1 MPFSF
6 KKQWIQLLT
15 SGWTD
20 YRSEQ
25 AVRNSYNAIAGSFEA
40 TRRCFWPEFSLLGE
54 YIKDGDKILDLAC
67 GSGRLVDYL
76 DSQNLKV
83 DYYGLD
89 SSDGLLELAKNNH
102 QSLADKFTLG
112 QMTVLPYAD
121 NYFDVIV
128 CFAGFHHLA
137 TKKERLQ
144 ALSEMKRVLKPQGKI
159 VMTNWYLWGLKFLS
173 NFFKAIFTFAFFKD
187 LLIAWK
193 GEAGKLIWRYYHAFT
208 IQELNRLFYLAGLEA
223 RTTIYLN
230 KKGSKRNL
238 LTIAEIK
245 HE

>member
-1 MPFSF
+1 MSFFSR
-6 KKQWIQLLT
+6 KQWK
-15 SGWTD
+15 
-20 YRSEQ
+20 SEQ

-54 YIKDGDKILDLAC
+54 YIKDNDKILDLAC

-76 DSQNLKV
+76 DSQKLDV

-89 SSDGLLELAKNNH
+89 SSDGLLESAKNNH

-121 NYFDVIV
+121 NYFDVIT

-137 TKKERLQ
+137 NKKERLQ
-144 ALSEMKRVLKPQGKI
+144 ALIEMKRVLKPQGKI
-159 VMTNWYLWGLKFLS
+159 VMTNWYLWTWKFLP
-173 NFFKAIFTFAFFKD
+173 NFLKAIFTFTFFKD

-193 GEAGKLIWRYYHAFT
+193 GEKDKLIWRYYHAFT
-208 IQELNRLFYLAGLEA
+208 TRELNQLFSAVGLEVK
-223 RTTIYLN
+223 TTIFMN

-238 LTIAEIK
+238 LTVASKIFE
-245 HE
+245 